1 MNKEKPQDAMPVC
14 ECCVN
19 EVPTDYKELA
29 EELRED
35 NESLKKQ
42 NNILRDSVE
51 AYKKKLFE
59 VSQRADELKK
69 IANIAIGYVQQLE
82 VLVENAK
89 MVFNAISNGGENNE

>member
-1 MNKEKPQDAMPVC
+1 MPKEQPQDAMPVC
-14 ECCVN
+14 ECCAN
-19 EVPTDYKELA
+19 EVPTDYQALA

-42 NNILRDSVE
+42 NSNLRDTIE

-82 VLVENAK
+82 VLVDNAK
-89 MVFNAISNGGENNE
+89 MVFNAISDGGKNNE

>member
-1 MNKEKPQDAMPVC
+1 MSKEQPQNAMPVC
-14 ECCVN
+14 ECCVD
-19 EVPTDYKELA
+19 EVPTDYKALA

-42 NNILRDSVE
+42 NSNLRDTIE

-69 IANIAIGYVQQLE
+69 IANIAVGYVQQVE